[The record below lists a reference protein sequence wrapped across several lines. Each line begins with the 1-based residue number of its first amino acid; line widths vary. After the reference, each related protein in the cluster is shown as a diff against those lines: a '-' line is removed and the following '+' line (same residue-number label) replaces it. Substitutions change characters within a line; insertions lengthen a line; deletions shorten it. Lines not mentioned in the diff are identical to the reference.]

1 MRQKQLFLVFL
12 LVVGGLAGRWWY
24 SQKGERPVTYITT
37 VVGRGPITR
46 LVVATGT
53 VNPVTTVQVGTY
65 VSGPIKTLFAA
76 FTPRRLVFRDGLVAT
91 DELVGTKT
99 TPQTVKM

>member
-46 LVVATGT
+46 LVVATGNIT
-53 VNPVTTVQVGTY
+53 N
-65 VSGPIKTLFAA
+65 AA
-76 FTPRRLVFRDGLVAT
+76 LLALFRDNLNVVVASLEEADFVEFGFRALVVHRREVD
-91 DELVGTKT
+91 DE
-99 TPQTVKM
+99 

>member
-24 SQKGERPVTYITT
+24 SQKGERPVSYITT
-37 VVGRGPITR
+37 GVERGPITR

-53 VNPVTTVQVGTY
+53 VNPVTTGTGWHLCLRADQAL
-65 VSGPIKTLFAA
+65 SLPPSLH
-76 FTPRRLVFRDGLVAT
+76 DGLCFAT
-91 DELVGTKT
+91 A
-99 TPQTVKM
+99 

>member
-1 MRQKQLFLVFL
+1 MRQKQLSLVFL

-53 VNPVTTVQVGTY
+53 VNPVTTGTGWHLCLRADQGPLCRFQFRRQKGPACGPDRPTPI
-65 VSGPIKTLFAA
+65 SG
-76 FTPRRLVFRDGLVAT
+76 
-91 DELVGTKT
+91 
-99 TPQTVKM
+99 